1 MTRKI
6 TVAAAQ
12 TKRGLP
18 LNLIARVLSRN
29 PASAMGCR
37 SKGAIAVGRD
47 ADFAIVDLNRTWTA
61 ESASMH
67 SDAGFS
73 IYDGWQFKG
82 KVIHTMVRGR
92 FAYRDEQLCTDAI
105 GHGRYIRRNIPP
117 LLPARRWRQN
127 ARAPLV

>member
-1 MTRKI
+1 MTDGVGAQTLVAI
-6 TVAAAQ
+6 GEAAANH
-12 TKRGLP
+12 GVDDLSFELP
-18 LNLIARVLSRN
+18 
-29 PASAMGCR
+29 
-37 SKGAIAVGRD
+37 AV
-47 ADFAIVDLNRTWTA
+47 VDR
-61 ESASMH
+61 ESSMH

-92 FAYRDEQLCTDAI
+92 FAYRDERLCTDAI

-117 LLPARRWRQN
+117 RLPAGRWRQN

>member
-1 MTRKI
+1 MLSEGYH
-6 TVAAAQ
+6 
-12 TKRGLP
+12 KRGLP

-29 PASAMGCR
+29 PARAMGCQ

-47 ADFAIVDLNRTWTA
+47 ADLAIVDLHRTWTA
-61 ESASMH
+61 DSVSMH

-117 LLPARRWRQN
+117 RLPARRWRQN
-127 ARAPLV
+127 AHAPLV